1 MENFEVETPIL
12 NTPFDEPAAYWLIEE
27 GRLPERMR
35 GRRPAGYYYRSP
47 KAPDDDEHA
56 ARGEWRELAL
66 VNLVRERMVEW
77 RAAGRPG
84 ITRTT
89 RELVEYWNRDGR
101 QHRLFFAQ
109 REAAEAIIFL
119 NEARA
124 DFLQGIAVPPDQ
136 RSDERQA
143 DGLKGFRRLACKMA
157 TGSGKTTVM
166 AMLAAWSIL
175 NKVNDRSDARFSDV
189 VLVVCPNVT
198 IRSRLGE
205 LDPRNGEASL
215 YRTRDLVPE
224 RLMPDLTQGRVL
236 VTNWHV
242 FEPHGSGVG
251 GTGARVV
258 KTGRA
263 VATAETFVVAGRTT
277 SFRGS
282 KYITP
287 AVLDARVASGELHVL
302 EDKTDKN
309 GRRTVKVMGTAYV
322 ESDTA
327 LVNRVLKEVGGKQN
341 ILVLNDEAHH
351 AYRIQKANA
360 EEDEEQEENGDNG
373 MGGDEDYFVKEA
385 TVWVDGLDRINKL
398 RGINFCVDL
407 SATPYFIGRAGI
419 ATNTIFPWVVSDF
432 GLTDAIEAGLVKIP
446 QLAVRD
452 TSGAD
457 IAGYFNI
464 WRFILPRLTPA
475 ERGGKKANP
484 KPEAVLKY
492 AHAPIAMLGG
502 LWDQLR
508 REWAEKDDETRPPVF
523 ILVCKNTRIARV
535 ISEWIGEDR
544 PPTGIPSAGL
554 EELRNKDGRT
564 VTIRVDTKVVQ
575 ESDDLEGAK
584 SDEVAWMRLTLD
596 TVGREDWPR
605 DSQQRPIYPDGF
617 VELAIKLDRPL
628 HPPGRDIRCIVSVAM
643 LTEGWDCNTV
653 THIIGLRPFMSQ
665 LLCEQVVGRALRRR
679 SYDDFDDQGR
689 LTEEVAKV
697 FGVPFEVIPFKENKA
712 GPRPPQPKR
721 HHVHAIPQKAN
732 YEIRFPRVEGYR
744 QGIRNRVAV
753 DWPSLAPLRIDPKEI
768 PTETEVKDAV
778 SIGIRPSLYGP
789 GSSEVVTLE
798 PFRRNQ
804 RLQAE
809 VFRMAASLTR
819 EYVQRGDCQAPAH
832 VLFPQ
837 LARIVERY
845 VTEKVILEP
854 PADQLDVFLSP
865 YYGRVIER
873 LTEALHPDA
882 ANGEAPELP
891 ILEKN
896 RGEGSTGEVGFWTS
910 REVREVVRSHVNY
923 VVADTKQW
931 EQSATYLIDT
941 HPAVDAFVKNAGLGF
956 AIPYFHNGQPHDYEP
971 DFIIRL
977 AGGGRFLILE
987 IKGHDELDGVKEQAA
1002 NRWVAAVN
1010 AEGRHGHWQY
1020 AMVRR
1025 VGDVRGAIDAARLGI
1040 AEESRRQSRLVR
1052 DSETEASR
1060 AEDEAWA
1067 IASWETAPNDAG

>member
-12 NTPFDEPAAYWLIEE
+12 NTPFDEPAAYWLIED
-27 GRLPERMR
+27 GKLPERMR

-47 KAPDDDEHA
+47 QMPEGDEHA

-66 VNLVRERMVEW
+66 VNLVRERMAEW
-77 RAAGRPG
+77 REAARPG

-89 RELVEYWNRDGR
+89 RELIEYWSRDGR
-101 QHRLFFAQ
+101 RTRLFFAQ
-109 REAAEAIIFL
+109 REAAEAVIFL

-124 DFLQGIAVPPDQ
+124 DFLQGISVPLDMPSED
-136 RSDERQA
+136 RQGE
-143 DGLKGFRRLACKMA
+143 GLKAFRRLACKMA

-175 NKVNDRSDARFSDV
+175 NKINDRSDARFSDV

-236 VTNWHV
+236 VTNWHA
-242 FEPHGSGVG
+242 FEPQGSGVG

-263 VATAETFVVAGRTT
+263 TATRETFVVAGKTT
-277 SFRGS
+277 SFHGK

-287 AVLDARVASGELHVL
+287 QVLDARAAQGELRIL
-302 EDKTDKN
+302 DDKTDKN
-309 GRRTVKVMGTAYV
+309 GRRTVIVSGTAYV

-351 AYRIQKANA
+351 AYRMQRADSEEGE
-360 EEDEEQEENGDNG
+360 EEDDGDDG
-373 MGGDEDYFVKEA
+373 MGDAEYFVKEA
-385 TVWVDGLDRINKL
+385 TVWVDGLDRVNKL

-407 SATPYFIGRAGI
+407 SATPYFIGRAGF

-457 IAGYFNI
+457 IPGYFNI
-464 WRFILPRLTPA
+464 WRWILPKLTSA

-484 KPEAVLKY
+484 KPEAILKY
-492 AHAPIAMLGG
+492 AHPPIAMLGG

-508 REWAEKDDETRPPVF
+508 REWAERDDETRPPVF

-535 ISEWIGEDR
+535 IHEWIGEDK
-544 PPTGIPSAGL
+544 PPAGIPSARL
-554 EELRNKDGRT
+554 DELRNRDGPT

-575 ESDDLEGAK
+575 ESDDLDGAK
-584 SDEVAWMRLTLD
+584 SDEVTWMRLVLD

-605 DSQQRPIYPDGF
+605 GSQGRPIYPTGF
-617 VELAIKLDRPL
+617 EELAKKLDRPL

-679 SYDDFDDQGR
+679 SYDDFDEQGR

-697 FGVPFEVIPFKENKA
+697 FGVPFEVIPFKENKT
-712 GPRPPQPKR
+712 GPRPPQTRR
-721 HHVHAIPQKAN
+721 HHVHAIPQKAAFA
-732 YEIRFPRVEGYR
+732 IRFPRVEGYR
-744 QGIRNRVAV
+744 QGIRNRVTV
-753 DWPSLAPLRIDPKEI
+753 DWASLAPLRIDPKEI

-778 SIGIRPSLYGP
+778 LMTGRPSLHGP
-789 GSSEVVTLE
+789 GASEVVTLE

-804 RLQAE
+804 RLQEE
-809 VFRMAASLTR
+809 VFRMAAGLTR
-819 EYVQRGDCQAPAH
+819 DYAGRGDCEAPAH

-845 VTEKVILEP
+845 VGEKVILEA
-854 PADQLDVFLSP
+854 PADRLDVFLSP
-865 YYGRVIER
+865 YYGRVVER
-873 LTEALHPDA
+873 LTQALHPDA
-882 ANGEAPELP
+882 ANGAAPELP

-896 RGEGSTGEVGFWTS
+896 RGEGSTGEVSFWTT
-910 REVREVVRSHVNY
+910 REVREVRHSHVNY
-923 VVADTKQW
+923 VVADTRQW
-931 EQSATYLIDT
+931 EQSAAYLIDT
-941 HPAVDAFVKNAGLGF
+941 HRAVEAFVKNAGLGF
-956 AIPYFHNGQPHDYEP
+956 AIPYFHNGQTHDYEP

-977 AGGGRFLILE
+977 DGSGERYLIVE
-987 IKGHDELDGVKEQAA
+987 TKGYDRLAEVKEQAA

-1010 AEGRHGHWQY
+1010 AEGRHGRWQY

-1025 VGDVRGAIDAARLGI
+1025 PGDVRGAIDA
-1040 AEESRRQSRLVR
+1040 
-1052 DSETEASR
+1052 T
-1060 AEDEAWA
+1060 
-1067 IASWETAPNDAG
+1067 NAGPGR

>member
-1 MENFEVETPIL
+1 M
-12 NTPFDEPAAYWLIEE
+12 
-27 GRLPERMR
+27 
-35 GRRPAGYYYRSP
+35 
-47 KAPDDDEHA
+47 
-56 ARGEWRELAL
+56 
-66 VNLVRERMVEW
+66 
-77 RAAGRPG
+77 
-84 ITRTT
+84 
-89 RELVEYWNRDGR
+89 
-101 QHRLFFAQ
+101 
-109 REAAEAIIFL
+109 
-119 NEARA
+119 
-124 DFLQGIAVPPDQ
+124 
-136 RSDERQA
+136 
-143 DGLKGFRRLACKMA
+143 
-157 TGSGKTTVM
+157 
-166 AMLAAWSIL
+166 
-175 NKVNDRSDARFSDV
+175 
-189 VLVVCPNVT
+189 
-198 IRSRLGE
+198 
-205 LDPRNGEASL
+205 
-215 YRTRDLVPE
+215 PE

-242 FEPHGSGVG
+242 FEPQGSGVG

-263 VATAETFVVAGRTT
+263 TPTRETFVVAGRTT
-277 SFRGS
+277 SFHGK

-287 AVLDARVASGELHVL
+287 AVLDARVAQGELRVL
-302 EDKTDKN
+302 DDKTDKN
-309 GRRTVKVMGTAYV
+309 GRRTVTVTGTAYV

-351 AYRIQKANA
+351 AYRIQKAGG
-360 EEDEEQEENGDNG
+360 DEEENGDEDGDSG
-373 MGGDEDYFVKEA
+373 MGDEDYFVKEA

-407 SATPYFIGRAGI
+407 SATPYFIGRAGL

-452 TSGAD
+452 TSGAE
-457 IAGYFNI
+457 IPHYFNI
-464 WRFILPRLTPA
+464 WRWILSQLTRS
-475 ERGGKKANP
+475 EGGGKGANP
-484 KPEAVLKY
+484 KPEAILKY
-492 AHAPIAMLGG
+492 ANMPIAMLGG

-508 REWAEKDDETRPPVF
+508 REWAERDDETRPPVF

-535 ISEWIGEDR
+535 IYEWIGEDK
-544 PPTGIPSAGL
+544 PPAGIPSARL
-554 EELRNKDGRT
+554 DELRNRDGRT

-584 SDEVAWMRLTLD
+584 SDEVAWMRLVLD
-596 TVGREDWPR
+596 TVGRTDWPR
-605 DSQQRPIYPDGF
+605 DPQQRPIYPDGF
-617 VELAIKLDRPL
+617 EELARKLDRPV

-712 GPRPPQPKR
+712 GPRPAQPKR

-744 QGIRNRVAV
+744 QGIRNRVTV
-753 DWPSLAPLRIDPKEI
+753 DWTSLATLRVDPKEI

-778 SIGIRPSLYGP
+778 SMGARPSLSGP
-789 GSSEVVTLE
+789 GASEVVTME

-819 EYVQRGDCQAPAH
+819 EYVQRGDCEAPAH

-837 LARIVERY
+837 LARIIERY
-845 VTEKVILEP
+845 VQEKVILEP
-854 PADQLDVFLSP
+854 PADLLDVFLSP
-865 YYGRVIER
+865 YYGWVIER
-873 LTEALHPDA
+873 LTGALHPDA

-891 ILEKN
+891 ILEKS
-896 RGEGSTGEVGFWTS
+896 RGEGSTGEVSFWTTC
-910 REVREVVRSHVNY
+910 EVREAVRSHVNY
-923 VVADTKQW
+923 MVADTKQW
-931 EQSATYLIDT
+931 EQSAAYLIDT

-977 AGGGRFLILE
+977 KAGDGRHLILE
-987 IKGHDELDGVKEQAA
+987 TKGYDPLAEIKEQAA
-1002 NRWVAAVN
+1002 RRWAAAVN
-1010 AEGRHGHWQY
+1010 AHGRHGSWQY

-1025 VGDVRGAIDAARLGI
+1025 VGDVRAAIDAAGI
-1040 AEESRRQSRLVR
+1040 AAFPLEPVSL
-1052 DSETEASR
+1052 
-1060 AEDEAWA
+1060 
-1067 IASWETAPNDAG
+1067 AG